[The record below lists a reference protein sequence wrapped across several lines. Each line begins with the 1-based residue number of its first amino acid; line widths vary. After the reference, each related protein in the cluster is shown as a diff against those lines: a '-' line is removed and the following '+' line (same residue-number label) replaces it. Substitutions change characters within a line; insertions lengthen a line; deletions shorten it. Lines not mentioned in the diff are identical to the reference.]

1 MYEEALTHSSMLD
14 GDKSGLKSN
23 ERLEFLGDVVLDM
36 TMANY
41 LYKAFP
47 EAQEGELT
55 KRKSRIVNRKNLNL
69 LGKNMGL
76 HHLIHAKMRREDIH
90 DSMVGNALEALIGAL
105 YLDHGFMK
113 TQRAVLVMLKHYG
126 LDAQVNETHD
136 FKSKLHQWAT
146 KRKKKLAFEVLK
158 DDDTAGEERYEIAAK
173 STAKSTALASV
184 ARKNWQNG
192 KRRGGRGRKSMTGAM
207 SRVETVAAM
216 QVIFQSAKSS
226 SRRSGGTKGSN
237 RKLQT
242 KKLSH
247 VALEW
252 EYVPDYELLGI
263 SSSVGCHRLAWAM
276 NRAFDWQMR
285 ADMDVV
291 VDHGNGK
298 TSVHPAMRHVEEGRG
313 VHHVGLGQTSR
324 GHLGERRLPWIF
336 GHGEPSR
343 TCCTRDRASLRGLD
357 EVSFVIALDPEECG
371 AMEPLTC
378 FD

>member
-1 MYEEALTHSSMLD
+1 MIRFWQRLSRATQLGPDADIRSLVRREFGLRVRQRSVYEEALTHSSMLD

-173 STAKSTALASV
+173 VNGEIYGIGIGRSKKLAEQEA
-184 ARKNWQNG
+184 ARRAWK
-192 KRRGGRGRKSMTGAM
+192 KVYDRRNESGGHGGGDARSSS
-207 SRVETVAAM
+207 SRRR
-216 QVIFQSAKSS
+216 SS

-237 RKLQT
+237 R
-242 KKLSH
+242 
-247 VALEW
+247 
-252 EYVPDYELLGI
+252 
-263 SSSVGCHRLAWAM
+263 
-276 NRAFDWQMR
+276 
-285 ADMDVV
+285 
-291 VDHGNGK
+291 GNSK
-298 TSVHPAMRHVEEGRG
+298 PKN
-313 VHHVGLGQTSR
+313 
-324 GHLGERRLPWIF
+324 
-336 GHGEPSR
+336 
-343 TCCTRDRASLRGLD
+343 
-357 EVSFVIALDPEECG
+357 
-371 AMEPLTC
+371 
-378 FD
+378 